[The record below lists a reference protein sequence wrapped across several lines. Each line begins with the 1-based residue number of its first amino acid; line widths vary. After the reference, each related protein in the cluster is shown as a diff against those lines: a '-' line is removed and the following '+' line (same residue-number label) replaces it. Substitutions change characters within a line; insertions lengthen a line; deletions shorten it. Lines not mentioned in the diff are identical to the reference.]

1 MFTLYTKKSF
11 VENGELQHCKY
22 CELAKELLTENNLP
36 FIEVQ
41 FDKAP
46 QIFYDYDHKTYPMI
60 FRDVDGSLEYIG
72 GYDSLVEYLDWEL
85 S

>member
-1 MFTLYTKKSF
+1 MFTLYTKKPF
-11 VENGELQHCKY
+11 VENGEMKHCIY
-22 CELAKELLTENNLP
+22 CELAKELLEENDLP

-60 FRDVDGSLEYIG
+60 FRDVDGNLEYIG